1 MLVELSI
8 RSLVLV
14 DRLDVELS
22 RGLTAITGETGA
34 GKSVL
39 LDAIGLLAGA
49 TADKNL
55 VKSGSDSAHV
65 RGAFSVPSGHPVWT
79 KLQELGV
86 FGSSDDMLVLERQI
100 LIEGP
105 SRARIN
111 GQLVPAK
118 CLREVGGLLIE
129 IFAHNS
135 ASRLL
140 EPESHRML
148 LDEFAYTKDIAAELR
163 AHYQVYGDAR
173 EARKSIEA
181 EQSNLGARREWLE
194 FVISDLDS
202 LAVVPGEEKALADQR
217 SILTKSEKLHTLI
230 GDAASALSKSD
241 IERALTEALNAL
253 DDLRGLIPSDLT
265 GLAHEAQAAFEAVD
279 RAGIEVSEAEQSVHR
294 LAGNFDHAPDT
305 LARIETRLFEI
316 RSAARKHKCEPD
328 SLGLYL
334 EKCRAEF
341 EGLEDQA
348 TELEEL
354 QRAEE
359 AALDAYRR
367 TARDLSRRRCEAA
380 AKLEHAVSQELA
392 PLHLEKVG
400 FQVELS
406 TDETVEPTPFG
417 FDRIE
422 FLADTRTGSGFS
434 PLRKIASSGELA
446 RFALA
451 LKCALS
457 RSQTTCTLFFDE
469 ADQGVGGAVAA
480 SIGQRLQRLA
490 AERQVLAITHAP
502 QVASAAKQQWQVQ
515 KAASGDRMLSR
526 LSVLDDTDRLEEIAR
541 MLSGASVT
549 DEARA
554 AASKLLEVA

>member
-14 DRLDVELS
+14 DQLEIELS

-39 LDAIGLLAGA
+39 LDAVGLLAGA
-49 TADKNL
+49 TADKSL
-55 VKSGSDSAHV
+55 VKTGSNCAHI
-65 RGAFSVPSGHPVWT
+65 RGAFSLPSDHPVWSI
-79 KLQELGV
+79 LEDHGV
-86 FGSSDDMLVLERQI
+86 SVDPMEMLVLERQVF
-100 LIEGP
+100 LEGP

-111 GQLVPAK
+111 RQIVTVKTLREIGGQLV
-118 CLREVGGLLIE
+118 E

-135 ASRLL
+135 ASN
-140 EPESHRML
+140 L
-148 LDEFAYTKDIAAELR
+148 LDTDSHLSLLDDFANAQDILAELQ
-163 AHYQVYGDAR
+163 ALYQTYSAAR
-173 EARKSIEA
+173 QSRQSLEAAQAQLE
-181 EQSNLGARREWLE
+181 ARREWLD
-194 FVISDLDS
+194 FVIADLDQ
-202 LAVVPGEEKALADQR
+202 LAASPGEEKALSDQR
-217 SILTKSEKLHTLI
+217 SILVKSEKLHTLTADAETALI
-230 GDAASALSKSD
+230 GSNINSALSD
-241 IERALTEALNAL
+241 ALNAL
-253 DDLRGLIPSDLT
+253 DELRSLVPADLT
-265 GLAHEAQAAFEAVD
+265 SLVQECQSAFEAVE
-279 RAGIEVSEAEQSVHR
+279 RAGIEVGEAQQSVQR
-294 LAGNFDHAPDT
+294 LAHNFDREPDA
-305 LARIETRLFEI
+305 LPRIEARLFEL

-328 SLGLYL
+328 QLGIFL
-334 EKCRAEF
+334 ETCRSELD
-341 EGLEDQA
+341 ELEDQA
-348 TELEEL
+348 AKLNAARETESAAQSAYGTLARRLSDIRRDAAAELE
-354 QRAEE
+354 RA
-359 AALDAYRR
+359 
-367 TARDLSRRRCEAA
+367 
-380 AKLEHAVSQELA
+380 VGQELA

-400 FQVELS
+400 FAVDFQIEDRL
-406 TDETVEPTPFG
+406 EPSPYG
-417 FDRIE
+417 IDRIE

-457 RSQTTCTLFFDE
+457 RAQSTCTLFFDE

-515 KAASGDRMLSR
+515 KAATGDRMLSR